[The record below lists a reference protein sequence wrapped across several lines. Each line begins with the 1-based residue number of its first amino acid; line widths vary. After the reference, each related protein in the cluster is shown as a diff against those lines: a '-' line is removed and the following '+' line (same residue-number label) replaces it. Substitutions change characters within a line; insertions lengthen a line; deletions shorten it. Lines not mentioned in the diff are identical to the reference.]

1 MRACPNRGFKSRRMR
16 PCPTRP
22 HLQNTDSK
30 TKGRTGVESASGL
43 SSLSGKSRNTDFYV
57 KVDFEI
63 LATNNLLL
71 FFTKILPKK
80 CLWAQFAQRP
90 PVCRPGCEGC
100 FSHFAPAAAEL
111 STGRGQG
118 GLFIC
123 TPSTC
128 YRPTWVFEKHL
139 VKCMN
144 ESHFEN
150 GRANQIVLL
159 IIASTYQELPM
170 CALHIPCR

>member
-1 MRACPNRGFKSRRMR
+1 MRACPNRGFKSRCMR

-111 STGRGQG
+111 SVAPAVCVR
-118 GLFIC
+118 C
-123 TPSTC
+123 SA
-128 YRPTWVFEKHL
+128 
-139 VKCMN
+139 
-144 ESHFEN
+144 
-150 GRANQIVLL
+150 RAGAKEAFSFVLL
-159 IIASTYQELPM
+159 APTIGQHGYLRNIW
-170 CALHIPCR
+170 